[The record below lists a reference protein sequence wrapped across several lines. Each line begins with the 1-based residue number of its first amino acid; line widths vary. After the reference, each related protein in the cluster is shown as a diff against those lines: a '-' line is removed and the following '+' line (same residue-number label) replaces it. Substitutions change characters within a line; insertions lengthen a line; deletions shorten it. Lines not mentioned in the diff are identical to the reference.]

1 MMVGMA
7 DQELDRLYAAPPEEF
22 TALRTELAAAAKKR
36 GDAAAAKT
44 ISAARKPTT
53 AAWVVNRLV
62 HVDAQ
67 ACDRLRDLSEQ
78 LRAAHNEMDGDRIR
92 ALSAEQ
98 RLLVDHLTKAAVRA
112 AELTSPSAA
121 LRDDVS
127 ATLQAAIA
135 DPEVAARL
143 GRLVKAERWSGFGF
157 GESTIVSG
165 TSRKPV
171 LKSAVKEPEK
181 PAQRT
186 RPERGTAAETRRA
199 ARKRELESARAAMA
213 EARRAKSASDETQV
227 RRHQELAAAK
237 TRHQEAQR
245 ALHNAA
251 KALED
256 AQAAYADAERA
267 GVEAA
272 EAIATQRARLDELRG

>member
-1 MMVGMA
+1 MMGFMA
-7 DQELDRLYAAPPEEF
+7 DDELHQLYQAPPDEF

-36 GDAAAAKT
+36 GDTAAAKT
-44 ISAARKPTT
+44 LSAARKPTT

-62 HVDAQ
+62 HVDTQ
-67 ACDRLRDLSEQ
+67 ARDRLRDLSEQ

-98 RLLVDHLTKAAVRA
+98 RLLVDHLSKAALGA
-112 AELTSPSAA
+112 AQLTSPSAA
-121 LRDDVS
+121 LRDDVT

-143 GRLVKAERWSGFGF
+143 GVLVKAERWSGFGF
-157 GESTIVSG
+157 GESTMVSG
-165 TSRKPV
+165 ASREPAA
-171 LKSAVKEPEK
+171 KSPAKVPEK
-181 PAQRT
+181 PTPTKKPAADQR
-186 RPERGTAAETRRA
+186 RSAH
-199 ARKRELESARAAMA
+199 KRELEAARAAMA

-227 RRHQELAAAK
+227 RRHEELAAAK

-245 ALHNAA
+245 ALRHAA
-251 KALED
+251 KVLED
-256 AQAAYADAERA
+256 AQEAYTDAERA

-272 EAIATQRARLDELRG
+272 ETMATQRARLDELRG